1 MSLTATLRAQL
12 RPIYVPIIERSPAL
26 SMLALVAEGA
36 VDRKTDYVHDGYMEV
51 WGAYEERLARCKSF
65 DEWLFIPGFDDV
77 PHAYH
82 IDGRIR
88 YTVFDHTS
96 FEIDTIASWIEE
108 HFPNARSI
116 TEYGCGVGRNMLA
129 IKRRFPHFDC
139 YGYELAEAGVEVARK
154 AAAKF
159 GMDVKYAP
167 LDYVKDGA
175 DKYVHPRTDL
185 ALTVYSLE
193 QVPYAGLI
201 GARNML
207 DHANM
212 GSIHLEPVSE
222 NYPLN
227 YRGMMGRLHSYQ
239 VDYLKNFDGGVRS
252 LALREVRSKVLD
264 TAHNPLMYPTIYAL
278 IK

>member
-1 MSLTATLRAQL
+1 MSLSQQIRGKL
-12 RPIYVPIIERSPAL
+12 RPYYVPFIERSPAL
-26 SMLALVAEGA
+26 QMLALVAEGA
-36 VDRKTDYVHDGYMEV
+36 VDRHRDYVHDGYMDV
-51 WGAYEERLARCKSF
+51 RGAYKEHLAKCSTL
-65 DEWLFIPGFDDV
+65 DEWLFIRGFDDL

-88 YTVFDHTS
+88 YTVFDHTA
-96 FEIDTIASWIEE
+96 FEIDTIAAWIEE

-129 IKRRFPHFDC
+129 MKRRFPHFDC
-139 YGYELAEAGVEVARK
+139 YGYELAEAGVEVAQK
-154 AAAKF
+154 AAAKL

-167 LDYVKDGA
+167 LDYVKDGPER
-175 DKYVHPRTDL
+175 YVHPKTDL

-207 DHANM
+207 DHSNM
-212 GSIHLEPVSE
+212 GSIHLEPVAE

-227 YRGMMGRLHSYQ
+227 YRGVMGRLYSYQ

-252 LALREVRSKVLD
+252 LALGAVRSKVLD

-278 IK
+278 VK